1 MEMRDRDMDK
11 RDEAIAQLKEKL
23 MVAEAQR
30 LNGEKTISR
39 EEMIKK
45 FEMKNARHKEA
56 GS

>member
-1 MEMRDRDMDK
+1 MDK
-11 RDEAIAQLKEKL
+11 REAAIAQLKEKL

-39 EEMIKK
+39 DEMIEKI
-45 FEMKNARHKEA
+45 ARRKEA